1 MGYSKEIYTAAA
13 AALESRGKE
22 TRRKLQ
28 HNKSVAYAAV
38 PALEDTERRLAAI
51 GGRLMS
57 EIGKGGDLQAAM
69 KQLEAESREVRAQ
82 MDALLAQAGFPTDF
96 LEPQPVCGLCGDTGY
111 LRDGL
116 CECHRQLLTKAAQE
130 ALRACAPAYDFAF
143 GSFDVRLC
151 GNEEDPASGVVPC
164 NNMKKLLDY
173 CRAYAE
179 DFDLSSPSLFM
190 HGKTGLGKTHLSLA
204 IAMAAVEK
212 GYGVVYGSVQTLLG
226 KLEKERFD
234 KSSAD
239 HGEAEES
246 LLGCDLL
253 VLDDLGT
260 EVSTS
265 FTLAWVYSIINTRLM
280 RNLPTIIST
289 NLTPE
294 ELEARYAER
303 ITSRITGCYVSLA
316 FFGRDIRQ
324 IKSATE

>member
-1 MGYSKEIYTAAA
+1 MGYSKEVYAAA
-13 AALESRGKE
+13 AAVLDSRGKE
-22 TRRKLQ
+22 TRRRQQ
-28 HNKSVAYAAV
+28 HHKAEVMAAL

-51 GGRLMS
+51 GGQLMA
-57 EIGKGGDLQAAM
+57 EIGKGGDLRTAM
-69 KQLEAESREVRAQ
+69 KKLEAESREVRAQ
-82 MDALLAQAGFPTDF
+82 ADAILAGAGYPADY
-96 LEPQPVCGLCGDTGY
+96 LEAQPVCALCGDTGY

-116 CECHRQLLTKAAQE
+116 CECHKQLLKEAAAD
-130 ALRACAPAYDFAF
+130 ALRACAPAYDFSFETFDTQLYSAEAEP
-143 GSFDVRLC
+143 GSDI
-151 GNEEDPASGVVPC
+151 VPR
-164 NNMKKLLDY
+164 NRMQSVLDY

-204 IAMAAVEK
+204 IAMSAAQK
-212 GYGVVYGSVQTLLG
+212 GYGVIYGSVQELLG

-234 KSSAD
+234 RNSTD
-239 HGEAEES
+239 RGEAEE
-246 LLGCDLL
+246 LLMGCDLL

-260 EVSTS
+260 EFSTS
-265 FTLAWVYSIINTRLM
+265 FTVAWLYNIINTRLM
-280 RNLPTIIST
+280 RKLPTIIST

-303 ITSRITGCYVSLA
+303 ITSRITGCYVSLE